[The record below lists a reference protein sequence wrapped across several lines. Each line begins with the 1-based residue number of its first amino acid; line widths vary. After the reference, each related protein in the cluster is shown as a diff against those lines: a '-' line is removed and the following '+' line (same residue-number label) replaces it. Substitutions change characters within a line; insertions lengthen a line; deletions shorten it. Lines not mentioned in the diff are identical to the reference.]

1 MKVENIFKNLNPDF
15 NNEISEILFSEK
27 NIRIEKIISTGQKS
41 PEGFW
46 YDQEETEWII
56 VLKGKASLK
65 FQDGQRLNLKEG
77 DYLSIPPHLKHR
89 VEYTAKE
96 RETIWLAVF
105 F

>member
-15 NNEISEILFSEK
+15 NNEISEILFSEN
-27 NIRIEKIISTGQKS
+27 NIRIEKIISTGQIS

-56 VLKGKASLK
+56 LLKGKASLK
-65 FQDGQRLNLKEG
+65 FQDGQMLNLKEG
-77 DYLSIPPHLKHR
+77 DYLSIPPHLKHK
-89 VEYTAKE
+89 VEYTTKE
-96 RETIWLAVF
+96 SETIWLAVF